1 MSEIID
7 IEQKQMEVDQ
17 QLKDYRE
24 QLSSMDMDVEY
35 STVYL
40 NIEKVEVLSSPKES
54 FIDNLT
60 FALKIPG
67 HTCF

>member
-1 MSEIID
+1 
-7 IEQKQMEVDQ
+7 MEVDQ

-60 FALKIPG
+60 FAMSLS
-67 HTCF
+67 